1 MTWWG
6 VVLIGLG
13 CFYFGYFTG
22 VLMADSKKNDE
33 IACVI
38 YDHEA
43 ELKKLKGEEEK

>member
-22 VLMADSKKNDE
+22 ALMRIAKTADE
-33 IACVI
+33 IVEGVAK
-38 YDHEA
+38 HPKE
-43 ELKKLKGEEEK
+43 KEE